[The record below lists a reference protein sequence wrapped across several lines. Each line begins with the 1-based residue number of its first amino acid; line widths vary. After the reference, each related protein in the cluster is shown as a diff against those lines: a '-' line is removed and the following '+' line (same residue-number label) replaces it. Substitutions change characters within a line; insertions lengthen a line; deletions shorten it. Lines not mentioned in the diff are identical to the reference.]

1 MLRTGPEVKCNING
15 CGYIPQHL
23 TSEQLMVNDY
33 SKDYWNSYYKFSFVR
48 NPYDRMVSEYYFS
61 VLSETN
67 SKFKNSEFTVWLNN
81 VVSKQDWCH
90 NIPQSRYLIKN
101 GDILVN
107 DVFKFETLSLDIN
120 RLKKILS
127 IQDDLPHKK
136 NSRRGT
142 YSLNDE
148 NKEIIYELFYDD
160 FKNFNYKK

>member
-1 MLRTGPEVKCNING
+1 
-15 CGYIPQHL
+15 
-23 TSEQLMVNDY
+23 
-33 SKDYWNSYYKFSFVR
+33 
-48 NPYDRMVSEYYFS
+48 MVSEYYFS
-61 VLSETN
+61 VLSKTN
-67 SKFKNSEFTVWLNN
+67 SKFKNSEFTVWLNS

-120 RLKKILS
+120 RLKKILD
-127 IQDDLPHKK
+127 IQGDLPHKK